1 MTKYFEISEFDSPD
15 APGSGFNMQA
25 SFINRLVT
33 AREIAGVP
41 FRINSGYRTPEHN
54 RKVGGTPGSSHLTGW
69 AADIAVKDNRERGV
83 ILNALIRA
91 GFSRIGIGKTF
102 LHVDSDP
109 SKNPAV
115 WLY

>member
-1 MTKYFEISEFDSPD
+1 MTKYFNVSEFDSPD
-15 APGSGFNMQA
+15 VPGSGFNMQPA
-25 SFINRLVT
+25 FLNRLVA

-69 AADIAVKDNRERGV
+69 AVDIAVKDNWERQV
-83 ILNALIRA
+83 VLTALIRA
-91 GFSRIGIGKTF
+91 GFSRIGIGKNF
-102 LHVDSDP
+102 IHADSDP
-109 SKNPAV
+109 AKNAAV